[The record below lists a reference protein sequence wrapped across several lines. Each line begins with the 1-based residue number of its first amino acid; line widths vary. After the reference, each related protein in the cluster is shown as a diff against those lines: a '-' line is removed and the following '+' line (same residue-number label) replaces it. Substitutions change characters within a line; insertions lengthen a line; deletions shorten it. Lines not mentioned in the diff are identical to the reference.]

1 MRISKHIK
9 IFAKGDTSKWSEKVF
24 VIIKVPV
31 LWKNVIEDFNGEEF
45 VGTFYE
51 KEMEKTKSLE
61 LKKEWGRKVII
72 SMLKA
77 KFMTV
82 LLIAG

>member
-45 VGTFYE
+45 VGMFYE

-61 LKKEWGRKVII
+61 LKKE
-72 SMLKA
+72 
-77 KFMTV
+77 
-82 LLIAG
+82 